1 MQWSR
6 KCVVHVVVLLLLL
19 LLLVLLSACVSCSTG
34 SPGSVCPRVAGV
46 DTPENFAYLTNR
58 FHEVI
63 AAARGEA
70 NLLFQVA
77 FNVRESSMALLH
89 L

>member
-1 MQWSR
+1 MSLASTMASW
-6 KCVVHVVVLLLLL
+6 
-19 LLLVLLSACVSCSTG
+19 LSAHS
-34 SPGSVCPRVAGV
+34 
-46 DTPENFAYLTNR
+46 TPENFAYLTNR

-70 NLLFQVA
+70 NLLFQVP

>member
-1 MQWSR
+1 MASW
-6 KCVVHVVVLLLLL
+6 
-19 LLLVLLSACVSCSTG
+19 LSAHS
-34 SPGSVCPRVAGV
+34 
-46 DTPENFAYLTNR
+46 TPENFAYLTNR

-70 NLLFQVA
+70 NLLFQVP